1 MATFRMVF
9 ATLSLEDVFKAVYL
23 VFKIIQNIRNLN
35 TYNTINEK
43 KFINTSLRWVF
54 VFLFV
59 MVGLQNANG
68 QVSVDTEPGTLEI
81 VNSPGDSLQNR
92 ILFLENI
99 EIKGNKKTKKR
110 IITREIDLQTNVS
123 YTFKELRE
131 LIKLDENKIFNTGL
145 FNSVKAE
152 LEVAENSENSV
163 NVIFFVEERWY
174 IWPSVIFKLADRNFS
189 DWLFNQNAATDR
201 FEYGFKFD
209 QFNVRGLNERLSA
222 MAQFGFKRR
231 FYFGYNIPY
240 LNKDQTFG
248 MGLSFSFSELDQID
262 YTNVENKR
270 LFISA
275 DSIFGEDNER
285 QIISNTLTSNVFFNY
300 RESFYNTHTLRLTYS
315 RTTILEEVLQF
326 NEDYLGSN
334 RDLEQDY
341 FGLTYIFRRDF
352 RDRNNYPL
360 KGFLIDGRLSKIGLG
375 IFNDINQGSAEALV
389 AYYKPLKHNFNIA
402 SSLTGYTSYPRFQ
415 PYNNMKGLGF
425 ANNLLK
431 GYELY
436 VIQGQHYLMN
446 KTELKKRIFSIEANL
461 GRLMPLKQFRKVP
474 IAAYFKVF
482 FDQGYVQN
490 NLPESSRTTVNSI
503 LSNRYIYSYGAGL
516 DIVTYYDAVLR
527 LEYSINSLKDP
538 GLFFINVK
546 AGI

>member
-1 MATFRMVF
+1 MFGMF
-9 ATLSLEDVFKAVYL
+9 
-23 VFKIIQNIRNLN
+23 
-35 TYNTINEK
+35 
-43 KFINTSLRWVF
+43 
-54 VFLFV
+54 
-59 MVGLQNANG
+59 NANS
-68 QVSVDTEPGTLEI
+68 QVSVDTNLENIKI
-81 VNSPGDSLQNR
+81 VNSPEDSLHNR

-99 EIKGNKKTKKR
+99 QIKGNKKTKKK

-123 YTFKELRE
+123 YTFKELKE

-145 FNSVKAE
+145 FNSVNAE
-152 LEVAENSENSV
+152 IEFANNSENSV
-163 NVIFFVEERWY
+163 NVVFFVEERWY

-189 DWLFNQNAATDR
+189 DWLFNQDAATDR

-209 QFNVRGLNERLSA
+209 QFNVRGLNEKLSA

-248 MGLSFSFSELDQID
+248 MGLNFSFSELDQID

-270 LFISA
+270 LFIDA
-275 DSIFGEDNER
+275 DSIFGDDNSR
-285 QIISNTLTSNVFFNY
+285 QIISNTLKSNVFFNY
-300 RESFYNTHTLRLTYS
+300 RESYYNTHTLRLTYS

-326 NEDYLGSN
+326 NEDYLGPN
-334 RDLEQDY
+334 RNLEQDY
-341 FGLTYIFRRDF
+341 LGLTYIFRRDF

-360 KGFLIDGRLSKIGLG
+360 KGFLIDARLAKVGLG
-375 IFNDINQGSAEALV
+375 IFKDIDQGSAQTLI
-389 AYYKPLKHNFNIA
+389 AYYKPLKYNFNIA
-402 SSLTGYTSYPRFQ
+402 SSFTGYTSYPRFQ
-415 PYNNMKGLGF
+415 PYKNMQSLGF
-425 ANNLLK
+425 SNNLLK

-436 VIQGQHYLMN
+436 VIQGQHYVMN
-446 KTELKKRIFSIEANL
+446 KTELKKRLFSIEANL
-461 GRLMPLKQFRKVP
+461 GKLMPLKQFRKIP

-482 FDQGYVQN
+482 YDQGYVQN
-490 NLPESSRTTVNSI
+490 NLPRSSASIESPL

-527 LEYSINSLKDP
+527 LEYSINALNEA
-538 GLFFINVK
+538 GFFINVK

>member
-1 MATFRMVF
+1 M
-9 ATLSLEDVFKAVYL
+9 LG
-23 VFKIIQNIRNLN
+23 
-35 TYNTINEK
+35 TYN
-43 KFINTSLRWVF
+43 
-54 VFLFV
+54 
-59 MVGLQNANG
+59 ANS
-68 QVSVDTEPGTLEI
+68 QVSVDTDLEKLKI
-81 VNSPGDSLQNR
+81 VNSPADSLQNR
-92 ILFLENI
+92 ILFLNKI
-99 EIKGNKKTKKR
+99 EIKGNKKTKRK

-123 YTFKELRE
+123 YTFKELKE

-152 LEVAENSENSV
+152 LEFVNNSENNV

-174 IWPSVIFKLADRNFS
+174 IWPSIIFKLADRNFS
-189 DWLFNQNAATDR
+189 DWLFNQGGATDR

-209 QFNVRGLNERLSA
+209 QFNVRGLNEKLSA

-231 FYFGYNIPY
+231 FSFGYNIPY

-248 MGLSFSFSELDQID
+248 MGMNFSFSELDQID
-262 YTNVENKR
+262 YTNIGNKR
-270 LFISA
+270 LFIDA
-275 DSIFGEDNER
+275 DSIFGDDDKR
-285 QIISNTLTSNVFFNY
+285 RIISNTLTSNLFFNY
-300 RESFYNTHTLRLTYS
+300 RESYYNTHTVRLSYS
-315 RTTILEEVLQF
+315 RTTIVEEILQF

-334 RDLEQDY
+334 GDLEQNY

-360 KGFLIDGRLSKIGLG
+360 KGFLIDTRLSKIGLG
-375 IFNDINQGSAEALV
+375 IFNDINQGSAQGLV
-389 AYYKPLKHNFNIA
+389 AYYKPLEHNFNIA
-402 SSLTGYTSYPRFQ
+402 SSFTGYTSYPRFQ
-415 PYNNMKGLGF
+415 PYNTMQSLGF

-436 VIQGQHYLMN
+436 VIQGQHYVMN
-446 KTELKKRIFSIEANL
+446 KTELKKRLFSIEANL
-461 GRLMPLKQFRKVP
+461 GKLMPLKQFRKVP

-490 NLPESSRTTVNSI
+490 NLPERSVTTVSPL

-527 LEYSINSLKDP
+527 LEYSINALNEP
-538 GLFFINVK
+538 GFFINVK
-546 AGI
+546 SGI